1 MESKKVLNEG
11 YLDVRGGQLWYQVVG
26 TKNNFPIL
34 VLSGGPGTPH
44 YYLKSL
50 SLLGEN
56 RQVVFYDQLGC
67 GKSSHNTDESLW
79 TMDNLLEH
87 IELLVSALGF
97 DKLTIFAHSWGSI
110 LAIEYTLKHPE
121 KIINLILEG
130 PCISVPKW
138 IDDAWAFRRT
148 MSKKVQ
154 ESLNQ
159 YELLGQVDWV
169 NYERAVLECYKKC
182 FCILE
187 PWPQE
192 LLETAMEVNQD
203 MHKTMWGINAFY
215 VTSQLSEYDA
225 SDRLPEIKCPILLTR
240 GTYDIVSL
248 ETAKSYERLI
258 HKARLVSF
266 ENSSHTTHIESPTKY
281 ITALQ
286 KFLLS

>member
-26 TKNNFPIL
+26 TKNNSPIL

-50 SLLGEN
+50 SLLGKN

-67 GKSSHNTDESLW
+67 GKSSHNTDKSLW

-121 KIINLILEG
+121 KIISLILES

-138 IDDAWAFRRT
+138 IEDAWAFRRT

-154 ESLNQ
+154 ETLNQ

-169 NYERAVLECYKKC
+169 NYERAV
-182 FCILE
+182 F
-187 PWPQE
+187 
-192 LLETAMEVNQD
+192 
-203 MHKTMWGINAFY
+203 
-215 VTSQLSEYDA
+215 
-225 SDRLPEIKCPILLTR
+225 
-240 GTYDIVSL
+240 
-248 ETAKSYERLI
+248 
-258 HKARLVSF
+258 
-266 ENSSHTTHIESPTKY
+266 
-281 ITALQ
+281 
-286 KFLLS
+286 